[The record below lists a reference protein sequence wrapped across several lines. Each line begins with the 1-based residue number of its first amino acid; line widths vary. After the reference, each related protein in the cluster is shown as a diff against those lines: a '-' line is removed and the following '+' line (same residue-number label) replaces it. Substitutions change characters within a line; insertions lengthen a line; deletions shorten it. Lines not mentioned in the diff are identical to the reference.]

1 MEMQKEE
8 LKGLFKKYH
17 EGKCTEEEKALL
29 EAWYL
34 EYNEHDLD
42 ISSKKVKAIGQRL
55 WREMPGNHSSF
66 IKIGLKLAVAA
77 TIIGMLFTIA
87 LKFFLPRPA
96 NTGLVHK
103 KEIGPGSNI
112 AVLTLSN
119 GQKINLST
127 AINGQI
133 AKQAGIQVYKTASGQ
148 ITYKSTAV
156 TATSDLTTMNN
167 ISTPKGGQWQVTLP
181 DGSTVRLNSAS
192 SFSYPTSFKNQ
203 KERIVQLKGE
213 GYFEVAKDKAHPFIV
228 RTDQQSVEVLGT
240 HFNINAYG
248 DEPAVK
254 TTLAEGSIK
263 VSASNGKSQLLSP
276 GQQSILKQGEL
287 TRITANVDDELA
299 WTKGSFHFSDQ
310 NIQSIMRQLARWYD
324 IEVLYEPNVSYGGLH
339 GRLSRNKNLSQVLS
353 GLEATQSVHF
363 KVEGRRIT
371 VMK

>member
-1 MEMQKEE
+1 MEKEE
-8 LKGLFKKYH
+8 LEKLFKKYH
-17 EGKCTEEEKALL
+17 DGTCTEQEKAQL

-34 EYNEHDLD
+34 AFNEHDLD
-42 ISSKKVKAIGQRL
+42 ISPKRIKAIGLRVF
-55 WREMPGNHSSF
+55 RELPGNQNEF

-77 TIIGMLFTIA
+77 TVIGMMFTIA
-87 LKFFLPRPA
+87 MKFFLQRPT
-96 NTGLVHK
+96 NTGVVHN

-127 AINGQI
+127 ATNGQI
-133 AKQAGIQVYKTASGQ
+133 AKQAGIQIYKTATGQ
-148 ITYKSTAV
+148 IIYKSVATTASDV
-156 TATSDLTTMNN
+156 ITANN
-167 ISTPKGGQWQVTLP
+167 ITTPKGGQWQITLP
-181 DGSTVRLNSAS
+181 DGSNVRLNSAS

-203 KERIVQLKGE
+203 KERIVQLSGE
-213 GYFEVAKDKAHPFIV
+213 GYFEVAKDKEHPFIV
-228 RTDQQSVEVLGT
+228 KTDQQSVAVLGT
-240 HFNINAYG
+240 HFNINAYS
-248 DEPAVK
+248 DEPAIK
-254 TTLAEGSIK
+254 TTLAEGRVK
-263 VSASNGKSQLLSP
+263 VLAINGKSQLLSS

-287 TRITANVDDELA
+287 TRATVNVDDELA

-324 IEVLYEPNVSYGGLH
+324 IDVQYAPDVNYDGLH

-363 KVEGRRIT
+363 KVEGRRIM

>member
-1 MEMQKEE
+1 MKTEE
-8 LKGLFKKYH
+8 LKELFKKYH
-17 EGKCTEEEKALL
+17 DGTCTEEEKALL
-29 EAWYL
+29 ESWYL

-42 ISSKKVKAIGQRL
+42 ITPKRIKAIGQGVF
-55 WREMPGNHSSF
+55 RELPGNHNSF

-77 TIIGMLFTIA
+77 TIIGMMFTIA
-87 LKFFLPRPA
+87 IKFFLPHPT
-96 NTGLVHK
+96 NTGVVRK

-127 AINGQI
+127 ATNGQI
-133 AKQAGIQVYKTASGQ
+133 AKQAGIQIYKTASGQ
-148 ITYKSTAV
+148 ITYKSIADPAASNV
-156 TATSDLTTMNN
+156 ITTNN

-181 DGSTVRLNSAS
+181 DGSEVRLNSAS

-203 KERIVQLKGE
+203 KQRIVQLKGE

-228 RTDQQSVEVLGT
+228 KTDQQSVEVLGT
-240 HFNINAYG
+240 HFNINAYA

-254 TTLAEGSIK
+254 TTLAEGIVK

-276 GQQSILKQGEL
+276 GQQAILRQGEL
-287 TRITANVDDELA
+287 TAATVNVDDELA

-310 NIQSIMRQLARWYD
+310 NIQSIMRQLSRWYNID
-324 IEVLYEPNVSYGGLH
+324 VQYAPDVNYGGLH

>member
-1 MEMQKEE
+1 MLNMEKKE
-8 LKGLFKKYH
+8 LQRLFKKYH

-34 EYNEHDLD
+34 QFNEHDLD
-42 ISSKKVKAIGQRL
+42 MSPRRIKAIGERIF
-55 WREMPGNHSSF
+55 RELPGNHSTF
-66 IKIGLKLAVAA
+66 IKIGAKLAIAA
-77 TIIGMLFTIA
+77 SIIGILITVG
-87 LKFFLPRPA
+87 LKFFHPA
-96 NTGLVHK
+96 VP
-103 KEIGPGSNI
+103 KEVVSKNRDIRPGSNM
-112 AVLTLSN
+112 AVLTLAN

-127 AINGQI
+127 AANGQI
-133 AKQAGIQVYKTASGQ
+133 AKQAGIQIYKTASGK
-148 ITYKSTAV
+148 ITYK
-156 TATSDLTTMNN
+156 TSAFAADDVITTNN
-167 ISTPKGGQWQVTLP
+167 ISTPKGGQWQITLP
-181 DGSTVRLNSAS
+181 DGSNVLLNSAS

-228 RTDQQSVEVLGT
+228 KTDQQSVEVLGT
-240 HFNINAYG
+240 HFNINAYS
-248 DEPAVK
+248 DEPAIK
-254 TTLAEGSIK
+254 TTLAEGSVK
-263 VSASNGKSQLLSP
+263 VSTSNGKSQLLSP

-287 TRITANVDDELA
+287 TRTTVNVDDELA

-310 NIQSIMRQLARWYD
+310 NIQSIMRQLSRWYD
-324 IEVLYEPNVSYGGLH
+324 IDVQYAPDVNYGGLH